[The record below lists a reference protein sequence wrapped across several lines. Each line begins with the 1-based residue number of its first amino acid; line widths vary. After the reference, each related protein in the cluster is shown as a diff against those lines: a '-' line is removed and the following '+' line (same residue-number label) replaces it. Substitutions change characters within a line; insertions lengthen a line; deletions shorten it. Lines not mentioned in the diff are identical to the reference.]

1 MQSCNAGIAEM
12 INKIAVPEATAHSQ
26 AGVASTLKS
35 KITRTYL
42 INNWRPVF
50 GETGGAQ
57 ASLQTR
63 DGRPLGIDRR
73 AVEIGGTFST
83 SGASG
88 G

>member
-1 MQSCNAGIAEM
+1 MSEQIYELVSHFDLLSLEDLP
-12 INKIAVPEATAHSQ
+12 KILEWSP
-26 AGVASTLKS
+26 
-35 KITRTYL
+35 RTYL